1 MKPAALF
8 CRLERLL
15 QLHARCGDKAGARF
29 LHRKLCELTAENL
42 RGLEFRRAIFAARDV
57 LLQFMPGI
65 ISQFVIN
72 IENNVLLYPFT
83 LHSFLSTT
91 GHVGTGVLVRPA
103 ERSSAAFIASPPVRP
118 AISASRGT
126 TCSWRFLRSC
136 STFRPQS
143 SI

>member
-15 QLHARCGDKAGARF
+15 KLHARGGDKAGARF

-42 RGLEFRRAIFAARDV
+42 RGLEFRRAVFAARDV
-57 LLQFMPGI
+57 LLQFMTGI

-91 GHVGTGVLVRPA
+91 VPPSEARQP
-103 ERSSAAFIASPPVRP
+103 SSHLRQCAPQ
-118 AISASRGT
+118 
-126 TCSWRFLRSC
+126 FLRRAEQRVLGG
-136 STFRPQS
+136 FFGRV
-143 SI
+143 